1 MTADAK
7 ILDGHMHLLTTE
19 TEREGLAWLPP
30 ISSAVAAAAGRRRE
44 R

>member
-7 ILDGHMHLLTTE
+7 ILDGHMHPLTTE
-19 TEREGLAWLPP
+19 TEREDLAWLLPM
-30 ISSAVAAAAGRRRE
+30 SLAVAAAAGRRRE